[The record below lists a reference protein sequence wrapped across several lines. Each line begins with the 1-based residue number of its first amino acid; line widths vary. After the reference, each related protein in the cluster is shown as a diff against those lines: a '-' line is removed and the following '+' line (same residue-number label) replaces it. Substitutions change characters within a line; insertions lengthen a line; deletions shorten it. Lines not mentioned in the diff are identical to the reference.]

1 MKSGRIT
8 ARRFLLQVRALP
20 AKAGR
25 ESYPLSRSKSPAVQP
40 NQLSR
45 SRWSQ
50 VMNKSNTKSGFLQGI
65 LYYGA
70 RLVLLSSL
78 KRTSETPDA
87 VFFPRLRCFHT
98 PHPTCPLHFDNRN
111 NHPDPMP
118 LLLLLLCCPLCPLCE
133 LGLLPPCHHQTLGRM
148 LSWRAALLNAVW
160 PIGGWLQ
167 RKIKSAGGMAPPP
180 ELNQPRRS

>member
-1 MKSGRIT
+1 MSFSCLHAHHAMVPT
-8 ARRFLLQVRALP
+8 
-20 AKAGR
+20 
-25 ESYPLSRSKSPAVQP
+25 
-40 NQLSR
+40 
-45 SRWSQ
+45 
-50 VMNKSNTKSGFLQGI
+50 
-65 LYYGA
+65 
-70 RLVLLSSL
+70 
-78 KRTSETPDA
+78 RTSICL
-87 VFFPRLRCFHT
+87 FPQKWRKKYILKFEANIRNPRCCILPPFEMFPHT
-98 PHPTCPLHFDNRN
+98 SPYVSSTLWQPKQPPGR
-111 NHPDPMP
+111 PMP